1 VRWVLR
7 HVLDYKLGAQG
18 VWEMYSFEQRVF
30 ICNTCAKYV
39 YGKNVIESFLKDI
52 VHYKCHVK
60 EYVQIVGRILSRFIG
75 G

>member
-1 VRWVLR
+1 
-7 HVLDYKLGAQG
+7 
-18 VWEMYSFEQRVF
+18 MYSFEQRVF
-30 ICNTCAKYV
+30 ICNTCAKDV

-60 EYVQIVGRILSRFIG
+60 EYMQIVGRILNRFIG